1 MNKGL
6 DMAGKGE
13 DPDVH
18 YCRWVVLGQ
27 HSFLQLPGK
36 NTSQT
41 KMVSVIQTYHF
52 LQRDQ
57 SREKIS
63 Y

>member
-41 KMVSVIQTYHF
+41 KMVSVFRT
-52 LQRDQ
+52 
-57 SREKIS
+57 
-63 Y
+63 